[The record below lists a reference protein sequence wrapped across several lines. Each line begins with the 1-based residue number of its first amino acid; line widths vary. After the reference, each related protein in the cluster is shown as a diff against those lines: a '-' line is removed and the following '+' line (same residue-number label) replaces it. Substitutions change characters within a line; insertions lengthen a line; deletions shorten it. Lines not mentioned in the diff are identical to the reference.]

1 MKAHPLF
8 KALISALLNKNM
20 KPKLT
25 DEIKDLLAQSV
36 NWAKLE
42 IEYLKLT
49 AAEKII
55 ILVSMMVIGVVVLL
69 LLLPAI
75 LMFLFA
81 LAQVFIGFMPVAV
94 AYVCVGGIVILLLG
108 ILVLFRK
115 QMVINPVAK
124 FISKVL
130 LDHPEN
136 KNSQK

>member
-1 MKAHPLF
+1 
-8 KALISALLNKNM
+8 M

-25 DEIKDLLAQSV
+25 DEIKELFTQSV
-36 NWAKLE
+36 NWAKIE

-55 ILVSMMVIGVVVLL
+55 ILISMMVIGIVVLL

-81 LAQVFIGFMPVAV
+81 LAQVFIGFLPVAV
-94 AYVCVGGIVILLLG
+94 AYVCVGGIVLLLLG

-115 QMVINPVAK
+115 QVVINPVAK

-136 KNSQK
+136 KNSKK

>member
-1 MKAHPLF
+1 
-8 KALISALLNKNM
+8 M
-20 KPKLT
+20 KPKIT
-25 DEIKDLLAQSV
+25 DEIKELITQSI

-42 IEYLKLT
+42 VEYLKLT

-55 ILVSMMVIGVVVLL
+55 VLISMSVIGVTILL

-94 AYVCVGGIVILLLG
+94 AYVVVGGIVLLFLG
-108 ILVLFRK
+108 LLIVLRK
-115 QMVINPVAK
+115 PLIYNPVAK

-130 LDHPEN
+130 LDHAEN
-136 KNSQK
+136 KKSK

>member
-1 MKAHPLF
+1 
-8 KALISALLNKNM
+8 M
-20 KPKLT
+20 KPKFT
-25 DEIKDLLAQSV
+25 DDLKDIVTQGI

-42 IEYLKLT
+42 VEYLKLT

-55 ILVSMMVIGVVVLL
+55 ILVSMMVIGIVVLI

-94 AYVCVGGIVILLLG
+94 AYVCVGGIVLLMLG
-108 ILVLFRK
+108 LLVIFRK
-115 QMVINPVAK
+115 QLVINPVAK

-130 LDHPEN
+130 LDHEEN
-136 KNSQK
+136 KKSK

>member
-1 MKAHPLF
+1 MKTKF
-8 KALISALLNKNM
+8 
-20 KPKLT
+20 T
-25 DEIKDLLAQSV
+25 DEIKEMLTQSI

-42 IEYLKLT
+42 IEYIKLT

-55 ILVSMMVIGVVVLL
+55 ILVSMMVIGIVVLL

-75 LMFLFA
+75 MMFLFA

-108 ILVLFRK
+108 ILVIFRK
-115 QMVINPVAK
+115 QVVINPVAK

-130 LDHPEN
+130 LDHSEN
-136 KNSQK
+136 KNPKK

>member
-1 MKAHPLF
+1 
-8 KALISALLNKNM
+8 M

-25 DEIKDLLAQSV
+25 DEIKELLTQSV

-42 IEYLKLT
+42 VEYLKLT

-55 ILVSMMVIGVVVLL
+55 ILVSMMVIGIVVLL

-81 LAQVFIGFMPVAV
+81 LAQVFIGFLPVAV
-94 AYVCVGGIVILLLG
+94 AYICVGGIVLVLLS

-115 QMVINPVAK
+115 QVVINPVAK

-130 LDHPEN
+130 LDNPEN
-136 KNSQK
+136 KNSKK

>member
-1 MKAHPLF
+1 
-8 KALISALLNKNM
+8 M

-25 DEIKDLLAQSV
+25 DEIKELLAQSV

-49 AAEKII
+49 AAEKVI
-55 ILVSMMVIGVVVLL
+55 ILISMFVIGVVVLL
-69 LLLPAI
+69 LLLPAL

-81 LAQVFIGFMPVAV
+81 LAQVFIGFLPVAL

-108 ILVLFRK
+108 FLVLFRK
-115 QMVINPVAK
+115 QLVINPVAK

-130 LDHPEN
+130 LDHQEN
-136 KNSQK
+136 KKS

>member
-1 MKAHPLF
+1 
-8 KALISALLNKNM
+8 M
-20 KPKLT
+20 KPKIT
-25 DEIKDLLAQSV
+25 DEIKELLSQSV

-49 AAEKII
+49 AVEKII
-55 ILVSMMVIGVVVLL
+55 IIVSMMVIGIVVLL
-69 LLLPAI
+69 LLLPAV

-94 AYVCVGGIVILLLG
+94 AYVCIGAIVLLLLG
-108 ILVLFRK
+108 MLVIFRK
-115 QMVINPVAK
+115 QLVINPVAK

-136 KNSQK
+136 KNK

>member
-1 MKAHPLF
+1 
-8 KALISALLNKNM
+8 M

-25 DEIKDLLAQSV
+25 DELKELVTQSV

-42 IEYLKLT
+42 VEYLKLT

-55 ILVSMMVIGVVVLL
+55 ILVSMMVIGAIVLL
-69 LLLPAI
+69 FLLPVV

-94 AYVCVGGIVILLLG
+94 AYVCVGGIVLLMLG
-108 ILVLFRK
+108 LLVIFRK
-115 QMVINPVAK
+115 QLVINPVAK

-136 KNSQK
+136 KVKK

>member
-1 MKAHPLF
+1 
-8 KALISALLNKNM
+8 M

-25 DEIKDLLAQSV
+25 DELKDLVSQSV

-55 ILVSMMVIGVVVLL
+55 ILVSMMVIGIVVLL

-81 LAQVFIGFMPVAV
+81 LAQVFIGFMPVAL
-94 AYVCVGGIVILLLG
+94 AYVCVGGIVVLLLG

-130 LDHPEN
+130 LDHPESK
-136 KNSQK
+136 KNTKG

>member
-1 MKAHPLF
+1 
-8 KALISALLNKNM
+8 M

-25 DEIKDLLAQSV
+25 DDIKELITQSI

-42 IEYLKLT
+42 VEYLKLT
-49 AAEKII
+49 AAEKVI
-55 ILVSMMVIGVVVLL
+55 ILISMMVIGVVVLL

-94 AYVCVGGIVILLLG
+94 AYVVVGGIVLLLLG
-108 ILVLFRK
+108 LLVLFRK
-115 QMVINPVAK
+115 QLVINPVAK

-130 LDHPEN
+130 LDHPEEHHS
-136 KNSQK
+136 KK

>member
-1 MKAHPLF
+1 
-8 KALISALLNKNM
+8 M
-20 KPKLT
+20 KPKLS
-25 DEIKDLLAQSV
+25 DEIKELFTQSV
-36 NWAKLE
+36 NWAKIE

-55 ILVSMMVIGVVVLL
+55 ILISMMVIGIVVLL

-81 LAQVFIGFMPVAV
+81 LAQVFIGFLPVAV
-94 AYVCVGGIVILLLG
+94 AYVCVGGIVLLLLG

-115 QMVINPVAK
+115 QVVINPVAK

-136 KNSQK
+136 KNSKK

>member
-1 MKAHPLF
+1 
-8 KALISALLNKNM
+8 M
-20 KPKLT
+20 KPKIT
-25 DEIKDLLAQSV
+25 DEIKEILSQGV

-42 IEYLKLT
+42 IEYLKLS

-55 ILVSMMVIGVVVLL
+55 ILVSVMVIGVVVLL

-94 AYVCVGGIVILLLG
+94 AYVCVGGIVLLLLG
-108 ILVLFRK
+108 ILVIFRK
-115 QMVINPVAK
+115 QVVINPVAK

-130 LDHPEN
+130 LENPEN
-136 KNSQK
+136 KKSK